1 MQIKC
6 IKCST
11 VTEAA
16 GVNFEVI
23 NFGCPNCKKVISYK
37 KEPEGAIV
45 DDLDNNRPAAT
56 LSIGQKGMLKGKE
69 YTVTGVII
77 KKVDPIY
84 YWTEYILTSAGND
97 WLYLSE
103 TDGHWILLE
112 EVEDRYEV
120 DNYPRSLVY
129 NDIRMDIYEHANTKV
144 ISAQGFFNYD
154 LPNGR
159 TTMIEYINPP
169 YIFSIEKDKN
179 ESSFFGEHISKGEI
193 KRAFGVKSMPYKS
206 GVGIVQ
212 PYAINLRY
220 MVITFCCFAVLI
232 LTSHLFIYSGR
243 QSTSVLKGSLLFSEF
258 NGKDYVSRPFTLEG
272 GSAPL
277 TIALSSDVDNSWAS
291 VQVALVNEKT
301 SDEEYATKDIEYYH
315 GYEGGENWTEG
326 DRAEELQVC
335 GVSAGT
341 YHLVITP
348 QKPPEDLTNNSVS
361 VSAEWNRPSVWNMVI
376 PIVLMLVIAVVCYYL
391 GIYFEQ
397 RRWADSDYS
406 PYGNE

>member
-23 NFGCPNCKKVISYK
+23 NFGCPNCKKVMSYK

-129 NDIRMDIYEHANTKV
+129 NDIHMDIYEHANTKV

-179 ESSFFGEHISKGEI
+179 ESSFFGKHISKGEI

-212 PYAINLRY
+212 PYTINLRY

-301 SDEEYATKDIEYYH
+301 SNEEYATKDIEYYH
-315 GYEGGENWTEG
+315 GYEGGENWSEG
-326 DRAEELQVC
+326 DRSEELQVC
-335 GVSAGT
+335 GVGAGT

-376 PIVLMLVIAVVCYYL
+376 PIVLMLIIAVVCYYL

-406 PYGNE
+406 PHGNE